1 VGFGIAGHAMSFL
14 SAAQRG
20 TRLDIFYRLRREDG
34 IGCLPNG
41 RIIYYHAH
49 TPRGM
54 GRGGRGK
61 KKKVEKVD
69 FIELCQEKNEKNTV
83 TTRHNSCKTWF
94 WTIIISVNSHDNEE
108 ILDTM
113 FSGLLPDCEGWW

>member
-1 VGFGIAGHAMSFL
+1 MGVYRLRREIGTRDEFFIGCAKRAGHAMSFYRL
-14 SAAQRG
+14 RRESG

-54 GRGGRGK
+54 GARRQRKEEKGGK
-61 KKKVEKVD
+61 
-69 FIELCQEKNEKNTV
+69 
-83 TTRHNSCKTWF
+83 S
-94 WTIIISVNSHDNEE
+94 
-108 ILDTM
+108 
-113 FSGLLPDCEGWW
+113 